1 MHGGTRGIRNL
12 ARSPDTCCLFP
23 LVACCLCREQQEA
36 RLRGLSELQ
45 GTAECLVSPP
55 VILFLLDSL
64 NVNHPVRNY
73 LRNGRSVAYSLLS
86 SAACCLCC
94 EQQETRLR
102 GPWVIQ
108 GTT

>member
-45 GTAECLVSPP
+45 GTAECPGVSTCHPFP
-55 VILFLLDSL
+55 TRLIKCLCGRVIFL
-64 NVNHPVRNY
+64 
-73 LRNGRSVAYSLLS
+73 RSVPRHSLS
-86 SAACCLCC
+86 VGGKKI
-94 EQQETRLR
+94 QVKRRHKMFLR
-102 GPWVIQ
+102 WDIMFYIRMK
-108 GTT
+108 